1 MKHQDPPKPDSDAPP
16 AARCSWPAWA
26 ELKAECDKRV
36 RGRLQI
42 RDALRRA
49 AA

>member
-1 MKHQDPPKPDSDAPP
+1 MKHQDPPIPDSEAT
-16 AARCSWPAWA
+16 R
-26 ELKAECDKRV
+26 